1 MHLILIIHYII
12 ETGNKQRQKNK
23 NQEMILLSYDDLLIE
38 STKEGLIVREAPLT
52 SADGRIDGENIFIRQ
67 NINTTTEKACILA
80 EEMGHHYTAAGNILD
95 QTQTS
100 NRKQEQAGR
109 LWAYNKQIGLAGIVQ
124 GFKRRCQNRH
134 ELAEYLQVSE
144 SFLQEALE
152 CYRKKY
158 GNCAEIDNYTII
170 FEPSLTVIEK
180 I

>member
-1 MHLILIIHYII
+1 
-12 ETGNKQRQKNK
+12 
-23 NQEMILLSYDDLLIE
+23 MILLSYEDLLID
-38 STKEGLIVREAPLT
+38 STKEGLIVKEMPLT
-52 SADGRIDGENIFIRQ
+52 SADGRIDGNRIAIRQ
-67 NINTTTEKACILA
+67 DIGTTAEKACVLA
-80 EEMGHHYTAAGNILD
+80 EEMGHHYTATGNILD

-109 LWAYNKQIGLAGIVQ
+109 LWAYNKQIGLAGIIQ

-158 GNCAEIDNYTII
+158 GNCTEIDNYTII